1 MIHDF
6 AKSPRSYRLTPQV
19 KSPAPARP
27 RKLPKIR
34 WLMLLVIVVMVA
46 AWKARSPESAADA
59 EFVPGQTESSEYEA
73 ALEQQAREQAALS
86 QQQASAQRL
95 AAIAEQKKQVAQLQ
109 EKLRNSTHSEPEFG
123 FYDSLAGS
131 SWSVPVQRG
140 IYVTEEDRKRA
151 SQRYMLQAAS
161 VRELAE
167 AQRIVQRLRQLG
179 LQTFYSEGSGGW
191 YRINVGPFDN
201 VSKMNKAED
210 ILVSLRMMPLKRRL

>member
-1 MIHDF
+1 
-6 AKSPRSYRLTPQV
+6 
-19 KSPAPARP
+19 
-27 RKLPKIR
+27 
-34 WLMLLVIVVMVA
+34 MLLVIVVMVA